1 VARGRLVGGLAN
13 TKAGT
18 VAVVVAVVAGVALA
32 ATMVLRTTDALFTAT
47 TDNPSNS
54 WTTGT
59 VVLSDDDGG
68 TALFSS
74 GTDGTLTGGQVL
86 TRCIVVRYDGSTTT
100 PVSVRLYGSA
110 TGALAPYLNLTIDQG
125 AGGGGSGS
133 CTGFAV
139 SSAGFF
145 NGTLDS
151 FTTATAGGYNNGV
164 GPWTPATTGSTVS
177 YRFTI
182 TVQGSAAAQGKSA
195 SGTFTWEARG

>member
-1 VARGRLVGGLAN
+1 MSGGRLVGRLA
-13 TKAGT
+13 TMKAST
-18 VAVVVAVVAGVALA
+18 VAIVVAVLVGVVLA

-68 TALFSS
+68 SALFSS
-74 GTDGTLTGGQVL
+74 GTDGSLTGGQVL
-86 TRCIVVRYDGSTTT
+86 TRCIVVRYDGSTAT
-100 PVSVRLYGSA
+100 PVSVRMYGTA

-145 NGTLDS
+145 SGTLDS
-151 FTTATAGGYNNGV
+151 FSTATAGGYANGV
-164 GPWTPATTGSTVS
+164 GPWAPAGTGATVS

-182 TVQGSAAAQGKSA
+182 TVQGSVAAQGKSA